1 MTVRPDARP
10 DPAEDILLAFPAW
23 RTNLRIARLAVS
35 SVAADAGFGLEDIE
49 DLRVA
54 VTELCGALLGPAAD
68 VEDEGGDGQ
77 VGRIELRLRV
87 DAGDVVLDGRRDP
100 APGPSPDLDPIAR
113 ELLAV
118 ITDHHTLEAVD
129 GHWGFS
135 LRKGPTPGSGEGA
148 PEPV

>member
-1 MTVRPDARP
+1 VTATADNGHVGND
-10 DPAEDILLAFPAW
+10 DDIVLAFPAW

-54 VTELCGALLGPAAD
+54 VTELCGVLLAPETD
-68 VEDEGGDGQ
+68 TDGGDG
-77 VGRIELRLRV
+77 GRIELRLRV
-87 DAGDVVLDGRRDP
+87 EAGDVLLTGRREPATGP
-100 APGPSPDLDPIAR
+100 APELDPIAR

-129 GHWGFS
+129 GHWSFS
-135 LRKGPTPGSGEGA
+135 LHKGPTPGTGEGS
-148 PEPV
+148 PGPG

>member
-1 MTVRPDARP
+1 MTSPADNGHA
-10 DPAEDILLAFPAW
+10 AEDDIVLAFPAW

-54 VTELCGALLGPAAD
+54 VTELCGALLGAPAEND
-68 VEDEGGDGQ
+68 GDEA
-77 VGRIELRLRV
+77 GRIELRLRV
-87 DAGDVVLDGRRDP
+87 DAGDVELAGRRDP
-100 APGPSPDLDPIAR
+100 ASGPAPELDPIAR

-129 GHWGFS
+129 GHWSFS

-148 PEPV
+148 PGPG

>member
-1 MTVRPDARP
+1 MTAAADNGQGAG
-10 DPAEDILLAFPAW
+10 DDIVLGFPAW

-54 VTELCGALLGPAAD
+54 VTELCGVLLGPAA
-68 VEDEGGDGQ
+68 EAEGDE

-87 DAGDVVLDGRRDP
+87 DAGDVELNGRRAPATGP
-100 APGPSPDLDPIAR
+100 APELDPIAR

-118 ITDHHTLEAVD
+118 ITDHHTLDAVD
-129 GHWGFS
+129 GHWSFS
-135 LRKGPTPGSGEGA
+135 LRKGPTPGSGEGGPG
-148 PEPV
+148 PE

>member
-1 MTVRPDARP
+1 MSPTTGDGQT
-10 DPAEDILLAFPAW
+10 DDDIVLAFPAW
-23 RTNLRIARLAVS
+23 RTNLRIARMAVS

-68 VEDEGGDGQ
+68 EAVDDSDGDL
-77 VGRIELRLRV
+77 GRIELRFRV
-87 DAGDVVLDGRRDP
+87 DAGDVVLLGRRDP
-100 APGPSPDLDPIAR
+100 APGPAPDLDPIAR

-118 ITDHHTLEAVD
+118 ITDHHVLEAVD
-129 GHWGFS
+129 GRWSFS

-148 PEPV
+148 PDPV

>member
-1 MTVRPDARP
+1 VS
-10 DPAEDILLAFPAW
+10 DPVGPGYGAEDEILLAFPAW

-54 VTELCGALLGPAAD
+54 VTELCGALLGPEEAGD
-68 VEDEGGDGQ
+68 DEI
-77 VGRIELRLRV
+77 GRIELRLRV
-87 DAGDVVLDGRRDP
+87 SAGDVELDGQRGR
-100 APGPSPDLDPIAR
+100 APGPAPELDPIAR

-129 GHWGFS
+129 GHWNFS
-135 LRKGPTPGSGEGA
+135 LRKGPTPGLGEREPA
-148 PEPV
+148 PV